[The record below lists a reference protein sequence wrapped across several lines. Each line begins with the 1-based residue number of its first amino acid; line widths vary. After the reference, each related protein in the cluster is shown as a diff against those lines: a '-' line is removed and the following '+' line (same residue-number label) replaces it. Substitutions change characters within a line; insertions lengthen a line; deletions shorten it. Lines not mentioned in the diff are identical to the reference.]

1 MTRYK
6 ARMTTPSPIRST
18 FTSLLLMTATLIQ
31 GCGPGGSEP
40 AAGFE
45 MPRFADP
52 VLAEGRSVWM
62 GTCRACHLMGAAGAP
77 AVTDYRNWEP
87 RIAKGVRTL
96 FQSPIHGIKGEDGKY
111 KMPPRGGNERL
122 TDRQIEAAVEY
133 MVASVEYLHQ
143 QGQEN

>member
-1 MTRYK
+1 MKRHCSN
-6 ARMTTPSPIRST
+6 RLLGIR
-18 FTSLLLMTATLIQ
+18 FLRFATVPLIAAVLAA
-31 GCGPGGSEP
+31 CGPGSSEP

-77 AVTDYRNWEP
+77 AVTDFENWEP
-87 RIAKGVRTL
+87 RIAKGIRTL
-96 FQSPIHGIKGEDGKY
+96 FQSPIHGIKGDDGEY
-111 KMPPRGGNERL
+111 KMPPRGGNDRL

-143 QGQEN
+143 QAPEGS

>member
-1 MTRYK
+1 
-6 ARMTTPSPIRST
+6 MTTARPMRLTLSI
-18 FTSLLLMTATLIQ
+18 LIILTAAFAQ
-31 GCGPGGSEP
+31 GCGPGSSES

-77 AVTDYRNWEP
+77 AVTDYPNWEP

-96 FQSPIHGIKGEDGKY
+96 FKSPIQGIKGDDGKY

-122 TDRQIEAAVEY
+122 TNRQIEAAVEY
-133 MVASVEYLHQ
+133 MVAAVEYLHQ
-143 QGQEN
+143 QTQAGAL